1 MKTLRRLLLSALGLA
16 ALAAPTL
23 AHAAPVF
30 VGSYMVDGGG
40 LAPSWTTNPVC
51 YTPQETAALLFGGS
65 PTDYFISV
73 DPSMDPL
80 TITHTGH
87 EDGWAEPDTIFAE
100 DFKLQT
106 GTGYN
111 DPGGFGSAWSAYV
124 YDHSDTNVNYVWLN
138 DQRGVPVCDNAGMVP
153 EPSSMALLLVGGLPF
168 LTRRRKLGLSG
179 R

>member
-1 MKTLRRLLLSALGLA
+1 MKSIRRMLLSALAMA
-16 ALAAPTL
+16 AMVMPTM
-23 AHAAPVF
+23 AHAGVPTF
-30 VGSYMVDGGG
+30 VGSYLVDGGG

-51 YTPQETAALLFGGS
+51 YTPQEAAALLFGGA

-73 DPSMDPL
+73 DPSMDPT

-100 DFKLQT
+100 NFKLQT

-124 YDHSDTNVNYVWLN
+124 FDHSDANTNYVWAAN
-138 DQRGVPVCDNAGMVP
+138 GDMIGGCGVVP
-153 EPSSMALLLVGGLPF
+153 EPGSISLLSMGLVPLFGII
-168 LTRRRKLGLSG
+168 RRRLV
-179 R
+179 